1 MSETESIEQP
11 VPFFSVVIAV
21 YNKRPYLDQVIRG
34 LLSQGFSD
42 FEAIFVDDGSRDGS
56 SELILACQDI
66 RFRYVLQENQGVSVA
81 RNHGIRLARGK
92 VVAFLDADDWYEPG
106 YLQEISSLIRMH
118 PEAAFYGTGFYTHK
132 NGTRGRSVI
141 PKGIGK
147 NSSSLVKDFYGAWSQ
162 GAFICASSIA
172 VRKETLLAA
181 GLEFRAGESHGEDQD
196 MWFRLAE
203 LGPVAFSPQCYANY
217 LQATANS
224 LAYSSRYTEE
234 IPAVTRL
241 AERIKS
247 GALGMANIKS
257 ARIVI
262 ERNRIEAAINCGR
275 YGQKVKALKFL
286 SGVIMSPNFLKL
298 KCLAIVA
305 MLIPSRLIAVVTV
318 AKRKIT
324 ST

>member
-1 MSETESIEQP
+1 MSSTVSIQQS

-21 YNKRPYLDQVIRG
+21 YNKRPYLDQVING
-34 LLSQGFSD
+34 LLSQDFSD
-42 FEAIFVDDGSRDGS
+42 FEAIFVDDGSSDGS
-56 SELILACQDI
+56 SELILQCQDV
-66 RFRYVLQENQGVSVA
+66 RFRYVLQENQGVSAA

-92 VVAFLDADDWYEPG
+92 VVAFLDADDWYEPE
-106 YLQEISSLIRMH
+106 YLREISSLIRRY

-132 NGTRGRSVI
+132 NGNRGRSVI
-141 PKGIGK
+141 PKGMGK
-147 NSSSLVKDFYGAWSQ
+147 HSFLVKDFYGAWSQ

-172 VRKETLLAA
+172 VKKETLLAA
-181 GLEFRAGESHGEDQD
+181 GLEFRVGESHGEDQD

-203 LGPVAFSPQCYANY
+203 LGSVAFSPHCYANY

-241 AERIKS
+241 AERIKF
-247 GALGMANIKS
+247 GALGVANIKS

-275 YGQKVKALKFL
+275 YGQKIKALKL
-286 SGVIMSPNFLKL
+286 LRAVIISPNFFKL
-298 KCLAIVA
+298 KCFAIA
-305 MLIPSRLIAVVTV
+305 ATLIPSRLIAAVAVV
-318 AKRKIT
+318 KRKIT
-324 ST
+324 SA

>member
-1 MSETESIEQP
+1 MSATESIEQP

-34 LLSQGFSD
+34 LLSQDFSD

-56 SELILACQDI
+56 SELILGCEDI
-66 RFRYVLQENQGVSVA
+66 RFRYVFQENQGVSAA

-92 VVAFLDADDWYEPG
+92 MIAFLDADDWYEPG
-106 YLQEISSLIRMH
+106 YLREIWSLINMY
-118 PEAAFYGTGFYTHK
+118 PEAAFYGTGFYIHK

-147 NSSSLVKDFYGAWSQ
+147 NSSSLIKDFYGAWSQ

-172 VRKETLLAA
+172 VRKGTLLAA
-181 GLEFRAGESHGEDQD
+181 GLEFRVGESHGEDQD

-203 LGPVAFSPQCYANY
+203 FGLVAFSPHCYANY
-217 LQATANS
+217 LQATSNS

-247 GALGMANIKS
+247 GALGVANIKS
-257 ARIVI
+257 AMIVI

-275 YGQKVKALKFL
+275 YGQKVKAFRLL
-286 SGVIMSPNFLKL
+286 RGVIISPNFWNL
-298 KCLAIVA
+298 KCLAIAVTI
-305 MLIPSRLIAVVTV
+305 IPSRLIAAVAVV
-318 AKRKIT
+318 KRKIT
-324 ST
+324 SA